1 VSARP
6 GDPTVSDTTQAP
18 KRITILPGQY
28 HAAKRP
34 VVIETLLGSCVAACL
49 YDPVNHVVGM
59 NHFLLSSDSYANS
72 EILCVTEAGRY
83 GVHAMELLINDML
96 HLGANRAHL
105 QAKVFGG
112 GSFFTSTPAR
122 DTFLDVGEVN
132 CRFILEFLAKDGIP
146 LMASDLGG
154 DTGRRIWF
162 ASSDYSVLVRKTRPK
177 RVSGILKQER
187 HWWHQSLDDRKGPVP
202 EPDLWR

>member
-1 VSARP
+1 M
-6 GDPTVSDTTQAP
+6 SDTTKAP
-18 KRITILPGQY
+18 EKITILPGQY
-28 HAAKRP
+28 HAAARP
-34 VVIETLLGSCVAACL
+34 VVIETVLGSCVAACL
-49 YDPVNHVVGM
+49 YDPANHVAGM
-59 NHFLLSSDSYANS
+59 NHFLLSSPSCANS
-72 EILCVTEAGRY
+72 APLCATDAGRY
-83 GVHAMELLINDML
+83 GVQAMELLINAML
-96 HLGANRAHL
+96 RLGANRAHL

-162 ASSDYSVLVRKTRPK
+162 ASADYSVLVRKARPN
-177 RVSGILKQER
+177 RVSAILKQER
-187 HWWHQSLDDRKGPVP
+187 HCWQQSLDERDRPSP
-202 EPDLWR
+202 EPDLWE